1 VRRFRVIIP
10 PHVAAVIRSLP
21 PDLKRPIKAAMRAM
35 VADPE
40 IGDPLMRELAGLQ
53 KFRVRRF
60 RIVYAVNRRARSIQ
74 IMAVGHRRQVYDDI
88 ARQLAPRRR
97 R

>member
-1 VRRFRVIIP
+1 MRSFQLVIP

-21 PDLKRPIKAAMRAM
+21 PDLKRPIKAAMRAL

-40 IGDPLMRELAGLQ
+40 IGEPLMRELSGLQ

-60 RIVYAVNRRARSIQ
+60 RIVYAVNRRAGKIQ
-74 IMAVGHRRQVYDDI
+74 IMAVGHRSHIYEDI
-88 ARQLAPRRR
+88 AVQLASRRK
-97 R
+97 